1 MTQQKINTILLII
14 LVLLTFFVLG
24 NYVGNK
30 YGVNTELVK
39 EQREVIDKQRNLI
52 EILEANN
59 DSLRVTRKEF
69 DNAVKLLNEKK

>member
-14 LVLLTFFVLG
+14 LVLLTFFALG
-24 NYVGNK
+24 DYVGNK

>member
-1 MTQQKINTILLII
+1 MIQRFNAIGLVI
-14 LVLLTFFVLG
+14 LVLLTFFAIG
-24 NYVGNK
+24 DYVGNK

-59 DSLRVTRKEF
+59 DSLRVTRTEF
-69 DNAVKLLNEKK
+69 DNAVKLLESKK